1 MKLRIAEDTAC
12 IPSKISYMDED
23 GLDKNGIYY
32 FGKKPDTP
40 KNWKDALKVRNLTDE
55 ESKIYEEWLHY
66 ESIDTGE
73 TLEGLLNDHKQ
84 RVLEYENDKNS
95 HYFYVMAWED
105 KERMNAPVCKKKFDI
120 YEDAVNFYNKCYQ
133 KYMPDGFVRM
143 FEYIGGRRKM
153 IANSEEGKL

>member
-1 MKLRIAEDTAC
+1 MMCMKLRIAEDTAC
-12 IPSKISYMDED
+12 IASKTSYIEED

-32 FGKKPDTP
+32 FGKKPDAP
-40 KNWKDALKVRNLTDE
+40 KNWKDVFKTRNLTDE
-55 ESKIYEEWLHY
+55 ESKIYEEWLDH

-73 TLEGLLNDHKQ
+73 TLEGLLS
-84 RVLEYENDKNS
+84 EYENDRNS
-95 HYFYVMAWED
+95 HYFYVMSWED
-105 KERMNAPVCKKKFDI
+105 KERMNAPACKKRFDI